1 MISFLTDLF
10 TNKVFV
16 SAGSGWF
23 IAQLV
28 KVIIDSIRDG
38 FSVKRLV
45 GGGGM
50 PSTHSSLVTGLFIS
64 TGIVYGVSS
73 FEFVIAFFF
82 AMVVMYDAMGVRLT
96 TGKEAYILNKLR
108 ERDLAENKEPLYD
121 KNLDEKMGHTFPE
134 IVAGVIT
141 GTICALVVCLVIL

>member
-1 MISFLTDLF
+1 MISFLTDLLN
-10 TNKVFV
+10 NKVFV
-16 SAGSGWF
+16 SAALGWF
-23 IAQLV
+23 IAQVV
-28 KVIIDSIRDG
+28 KIIIDSVKDG

-45 GGGGM
+45 GGDGM
-50 PSTHSSLVTGLFIS
+50 PSTHSSMVTGLFVS
-64 TGIVYGVSS
+64 SAIVYGVSS

-108 ERDLAENKEPLYD
+108 ERDLAENKEPLYE
-121 KNLDEKMGHTFPE
+121 KILDEKMGHTFPE

-141 GTICALVVCLVIL
+141 GTICALVVCLIIH

>member
-1 MISFLTDLF
+1 MTPTSLDSF
-10 TNKVFV
+10 KH
-16 SAGSGWF
+16 
-23 IAQLV
+23 
-28 KVIIDSIRDG
+28 
-38 FSVKRLV
+38 FSQICGNSFWVLDFFRA
-45 GGGGM
+45 
-50 PSTHSSLVTGLFIS
+50 
-64 TGIVYGVSS
+64 SS

-82 AMVVMYDAMGVRLT
+82 AMIVMYDAMGVRLT

-121 KNLDEKMGHTFPE
+121 KILDEKMGHTFPE

>member
-23 IAQLV
+23 VAQFV

-121 KNLDEKMGHTFPE
+121 KTLDEKMGHTFPE
-134 IVAGVIT
+134 IVAGAIT
-141 GTICALVVCLVIL
+141 GILCALVVCLTIL

>member
-1 MISFLTDLF
+1 MAEFFISIF

-16 SAGSGWF
+16 SAACGWF
-23 IAQLV
+23 FAQV
-28 KVIIDSIRDG
+28 IKVLIDSIKDG

-50 PSTHSSLVTGLFIS
+50 PSTHSSMVTGLFVS
-64 TGIVYGVSS
+64 AGIVYGGSS

-96 TGKEAYILNKLR
+96 TGKEAHILNKLR
-108 ERDLAENKEPLYD
+108 KRDIAQNKEPLSSEI
-121 KNLDEKMGHTFPE
+121 LDEKMGHTFPE
-134 IVAGVIT
+134 IVGGVIT
-141 GTICALVVCLVIL
+141 GTLCAVAVCYLIL